1 MNSMALISNR
11 FGEIEVV
18 MDDTAAREWAEHNF
32 ASVNLGDR
40 RRTRRLVESAAA
52 IAARPEQTFPQVF
65 DWNALRAFYHLCD
78 QEVATVPTIQG
89 PHWQRTRQAMSRHAL
104 VLIVHDTTDLDFT
117 DHPAL
122 QGAGPIG
129 DGKGRG
135 FLQHNSLAVLPQPRQ
150 VLGLAY
156 QQLRVRQA
164 APVGEHAQKRKRR
177 RRESDWW
184 LEGMTAAGRP
194 PEGCCWVD
202 VGDRGSD
209 IYEAMVAA
217 RAVGHEFL
225 FRVTQNRQV
234 WTSAAQEELVGPRDF
249 AGSLP
254 SQGSDRVEIP
264 SRGGRA
270 SRTATVQLAAAPVW
284 IPAPQGTLQ
293 RWSQPVLAAWVIRIW
308 EANAPEGVEPLEWL
322 LVCSVPTRD
331 LEELKTRR
339 DWYGGR
345 WMVEVFHHREKNG
358 CQEEARRF
366 ETAARL
372 EACLAIL
379 SVVAVRIFQ
388 LRTALE
394 SQPTAPAEQVATVG
408 EIQVVCTFHK
418 QAAQQLTVREFVR
431 GVAKLGGF
439 LGRKHDGE
447 PGVLTLWRGYQRL
460 QDMLLGYQLQAS
472 AAPAKRRDFGNR

>member
-1 MNSMALISNR
+1 
-11 FGEIEVV
+11 
-18 MDDTAAREWAEHNF
+18 MDDTTARDWAEHNF
-32 ASVNLGDR
+32 ASVHLGDR

-52 IAARPEQTFPQVF
+52 IAARPGQTFPQVF
-65 DWNALRAFYHLCD
+65 DWNALRAFYNLCD
-78 QEVATVPTIQG
+78 QDVATLPAIQG
-89 PHWQRTRQAMSRHAL
+89 PHWELTRQAMGRHAL

-117 DHPAL
+117 DHPSL
-122 QGAGPIG
+122 RGAGPIG

-164 APVGEHAQKRKRR
+164 APAGEHAQKRKRR
-177 RRESDWW
+177 RRESELW
-184 LEGMTAAGRP
+184 LAGITAPGRP
-194 PEGCCWVD
+194 PPGCRWVD

-209 IYEAMVAA
+209 IYEAMAAA
-217 RAVGHEFL
+217 RAAGHDFL
-225 FRVTQNRQV
+225 FRATQNRQV
-234 WTSAAQEELVGPRDF
+234 WTTAAQEELVGLRDF

-254 SQGSDRVEIP
+254 SQGCDQVEIP
-264 SRGGRA
+264 GRGGRA
-270 SRTATVQLAAAPVW
+270 ARTATVQLAAAPVW
-284 IPAPQGTLQ
+284 IPAPQGTPR
-293 RWSQPVLAAWVIRIW
+293 RWSQPALAAWVIRIW
-308 EANAPEGVEPLEWL
+308 EANAPEGAEPLEWL

-331 LEELKTRR
+331 PEELKTRR
-339 DWYGGR
+339 DWYGCR
-345 WMVEVFHHREKNG
+345 WMVEVFHHIEKNG
-358 CQEEARRF
+358 CREEARRL

-394 SQPTAPAEQVATVG
+394 SQPTAPADQVATAA
-408 EIQVVCTFHK
+408 EIRVVWALHK
-418 QAAQQLTVREFVR
+418 QAGPQLTVREFVR

-460 QDMLLGYQLQAS
+460 QDMLLGYHLQAS
-472 AAPAKRRDFGNR
+472 SAPAKRRDLGNR